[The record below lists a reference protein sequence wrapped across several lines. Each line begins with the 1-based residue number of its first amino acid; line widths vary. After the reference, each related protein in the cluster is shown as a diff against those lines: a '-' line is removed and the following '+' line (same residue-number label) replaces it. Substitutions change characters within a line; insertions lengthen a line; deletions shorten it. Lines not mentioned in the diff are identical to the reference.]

1 MIVSSLLGK
10 SDPKASPSDVGHDEL
25 QKAVSEGGVTVVDV
39 REPHEFA
46 GGHIPGAINLP
57 LSRFRPDQIPEGKST
72 VLICQAGARSGAALR
87 QAHAAGATH
96 VRHYPGGMN
105 GWRAHGGTVV
115 I

>member
-1 MIVSSLLGK
+1 MKFSNLFGK
-10 SDPKASPSDVGHDEL
+10 SGSEASLRDIAHYEL
-25 QKAVSEGGVTVVDV
+25 QNAISDGSVTVVDV

-105 GWRAHGGTVV
+105 GWRAHGGSVV